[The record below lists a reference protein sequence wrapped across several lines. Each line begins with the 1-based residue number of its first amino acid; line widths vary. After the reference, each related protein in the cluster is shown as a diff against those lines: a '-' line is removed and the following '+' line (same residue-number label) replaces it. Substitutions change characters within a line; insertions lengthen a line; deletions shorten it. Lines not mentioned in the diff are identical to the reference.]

1 MPQVQRDI
9 EVRASYA
16 GYIERAQQE
25 IERTQAHQDTLL
37 PGDLDYATLAGLSNE
52 VRQVLMQIRPAT
64 VGHAARVPGI
74 TAAAVSILLVHL
86 RRHSTRVA

>member
-1 MPQVQRDI
+1 
-9 EVRASYA
+9 
-16 GYIERAQQE
+16 
-25 IERTQAHQDTLL
+25 
-37 PGDLDYATLAGLSNE
+37 
-52 VRQVLMQIRPAT
+52 MQIRPAT